1 MSREQ
6 RLHIR
11 GGGLKEKL
19 FPKITDFGIE
29 NDHFYRKRAGQR
41 SGSKPKPGG
50 TGAQE
55 RVVRSSHARVDVPA
69 NDEGTG
75 RRIVRPV
82 SRTYGKGE
90 QVPGS
95 LSTSPVAEYVTQ
107 SPLQQRSARELSEA
121 VGSNVLSNQSYQSG
135 PIDGTTTNNRS
146 SRAGTLPPPVPPK
159 VPLSASVCILC
170 DSQQAVVKAA
180 AGAFCDECWTAAHQA
195 AGSAPSATHIDNA
208 APDVANCASMSDNGD
223 SDSPLDQITAENTRR
238 NRHVHFEVPQSSSI
252 TRDLNVDENIKN
264 PPIRANPNDRHQ
276 SGKLPQAS
284 EEQRQTLQG
293 PEANVQAL
301 TTTTQE
307 GRRKALSSQS
317 RATADQAQNGLAS
330 ISHRLD
336 VAKEESSLDH
346 GRSDSKDHLSAND
359 RRSAS
364 TKQFSVKE
372 PRRASKKKSAE
383 LKKTKS
389 DNQQSA
395 AKEISDTDK
404 LMDAAKGDFCVKDV
418 RSSVIEPKKM
428 VEGDS
433 SVSES
438 WSAVS
443 RPEHTTKKDSPVSE
457 SRSTANVSV
466 PESHNTTKP
475 AETDTSRTLKD
486 PTSVHVRK
494 CEAGLLLVCDYCS
507 NLPATLNTDVGLFCD
522 RCWDTAMQAEVDRG
536 VLTKPADLG
545 DYPSVR
551 DPAAQERVR
560 KDRGVTLVIDE
571 ARPEQPQHTSVEAAV
586 ERRTCRCRGQPA
598 TVEVSDVGTL
608 CQNCLGHV
616 AKAETA
622 AEDRNAKG
630 SATQKRTQS
639 GHRLGSVVDVPIPES
654 RPHETPTEVAA
665 QHQPCKCAGRQA
677 TFLVDDVGSL
687 CWKCLGL
694 VSKTDEMSG
703 NLSTSVSDLSKAGI
717 GTDKRSPPSRVES
730 EASNRPRGSGTLSS
744 GEYTQK
750 TEPVAQIRVHGQQ
763 ELLNEESPRRESN
776 GLPVLYLC
784 KSCGKHPA
792 TELQEIRWVCLG
804 CLGRETGNSTCHS
817 SKSTA
822 YFE

>member
-1 MSREQ
+1 LSREQ

-11 GGGLKEKL
+11 GGGLKERL

-50 TGAQE
+50 TGAQQ

-90 QVPGS
+90 QVHRS

-107 SPLQQRSARELSEA
+107 IPLQQRSARELSEP
-121 VGSNVLSNQSYQSG
+121 VGSNVQSNQSYQSG

-146 SRAGTLPPPVPPK
+146 SRADTLPPPVPPK
-159 VPLSASVCILC
+159 VPLSASFCILC
-170 DSQQAVVKAA
+170 DSQQAGVKAA

-208 APDVANCASMSDNGD
+208 APDVANCVSMSDNGD

-264 PPIRANPNDRHQ
+264 PPNRANPNDHDQ
-276 SGKLPQAS
+276 SRKLPQAS

-293 PEANVQAL
+293 PEANIQAL

-317 RATADQAQNGLAS
+317 RATAHQAQNGLAS

-359 RRSAS
+359 RHSAS

-372 PRRASKKKSAE
+372 PRRTSKKKSAE
-383 LKKTKS
+383 LKKPKS

-395 AKEISDTDK
+395 AKQISDTDK
-404 LMDAAKGDFCVKDV
+404 LVDAAKGDFCVKDV

-428 VEGDS
+428 VEVS
-433 SVSES
+433 SFVSES
-438 WSAVS
+438 RSAVS
-443 RPEHTTKKDSPVSE
+443 RPENTTKKDSPVSE
-457 SRSTANVSV
+457 SRSLVKGSV
-466 PESHNTTKP
+466 PESYTATKS
-475 AETDTSRTLKD
+475 ADIDTSRTLKD
-486 PTSVHVRK
+486 PTSVQVRK
-494 CEAGLLLVCDYCS
+494 CEAGLFLVCDYCS
-507 NLPATLNTDVGLFCD
+507 NLPATFTTDVGLFCD
-522 RCWDTAMQAEVDRG
+522 RCWDTAMQAEADRG

-545 DYPSVR
+545 DYPSVIE
-551 DPAAQERVR
+551 PAAQERVR
-560 KDRGVTLVIDE
+560 KDRGVRFVIDE
-571 ARPEQPQHTSVEAAV
+571 ARPEQPQYLSAETAIEQ
-586 ERRTCRCRGQPA
+586 RTCRCRGRPA
-598 TVEVSDVGTL
+598 TVEVSDVGIL

-616 AKAETA
+616 AKAKEA
-622 AEDRNAKG
+622 AENLNNSLSPAGG
-630 SATQKRTQS
+630 SAAQQRTQS
-639 GHRLGSVVDVPIPES
+639 GCRLGSVVDVQIPES
-654 RPHETPTEVAA
+654 RPHGTPTEIAA

-677 TFLVDDVGSL
+677 TFRVDDVGFL
-687 CWKCLGL
+687 CRKCLGL
-694 VSKTDEMSG
+694 VLKTDKIPGS
-703 NLSTSVSDLSKAGI
+703 LSTSVLDLSEASI
-717 GTDKRSPPSRVES
+717 GTKKPPPASRVES
-730 EASNRPRGSGTLSS
+730 EAISRPCSSETLSFKRIHQEDRTRRS
-744 GEYTQK
+744 DQGTWP
-750 TEPVAQIRVHGQQ
+750 TGVARQ
-763 ELLNEESPRRESN
+763 
-776 GLPVLYLC
+776 
-784 KSCGKHPA
+784 
-792 TELQEIRWVCLG
+792 
-804 CLGRETGNSTCHS
+804 
-817 SKSTA
+817 
-822 YFE
+822 